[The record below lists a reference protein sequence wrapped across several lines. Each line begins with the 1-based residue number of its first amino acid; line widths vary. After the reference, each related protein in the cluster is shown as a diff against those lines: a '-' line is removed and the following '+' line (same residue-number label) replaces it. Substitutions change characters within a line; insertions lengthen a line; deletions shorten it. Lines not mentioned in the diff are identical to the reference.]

1 MLNSQSSQFSQSE
14 SISPSPQNN
23 PKVIDLPLASDRS
36 WTVADSAQLY
46 NIEGWGEPYF
56 GINQS
61 GNVTVTPQGLQGEPI
76 ELVEII
82 KSLRAQEIGLPLLI
96 RFPEILADR
105 LARLQNAMDQAIAR
119 YEYQNK
125 YQGVFPIKCNQ
136 HRQLIEALVDYGK
149 PYQFGLEAGSKPEL
163 MIALAC
169 LTSVP
174 GEQPLLMCNGYKDRE
189 YLETALLATR
199 LGHKPI
205 IVIEQPQELDL
216 LLTIAQELEI
226 SSVIGVRVKL
236 NSKGIG
242 RWGDSTGDRAKF
254 GLTVAEILHVVRQ
267 LESSGKLSWLQLLH
281 FHIGS
286 QISSIGT
293 VKNAIREASQ
303 IYVQLV
309 KLGAKMQF
317 LNVGGGLAVDYD
329 GSKTNV
335 PASKNYNMQNY
346 ANDIVAQVKDACDQ
360 SGVKHPILVSES
372 GRAIASHQS
381 VLVFDVLG
389 KSQIDYENLV
399 VPEATAPLVIKN
411 FWETYQGINPS
422 NLQESYHDAIQFKQ
436 EALSL
441 FNFGYLS
448 LVERSQ
454 AEELYWACCRQINVM
469 LQDVE
474 DLPDEL
480 ASLPQVMASTYY
492 VNLSIFR
499 SAPDS
504 WAIDQLFPVM
514 PLHRLQEQPNVKGV
528 LADITCDSD
537 GKMDK
542 FIGRHQTQTTLEL
555 HPLDSQ
561 STAPYYLGMFLVGA
575 YQEIMGNLHNLFGDT
590 NVVQIKST
598 TTGYQVESIVQG
610 DTISAVLE
618 YVQYDSKDL
627 LTTMN
632 SQTEL
637 ALENQ
642 QITPEEA
649 QKLLLNYASTLNSY
663 TYLRI

>member
-1 MLNSQSSQFSQSE
+1 MLNSQSESSSLSQNDRAVVDIPLGS
-14 SISPSPQNN
+14 
-23 PKVIDLPLASDRS
+23 DLD
-36 WTVADSAQLY
+36 WTVSDSEKLY

-56 GINQS
+56 AVNQQ
-61 GNVTVTPQGLQGEPI
+61 GNVTVTLEVGGKPI
-76 ELVEII
+76 ELLEII
-82 KSLRAQEIGLPLLI
+82 KSVSQQGMGLPLLI
-96 RFPEILADR
+96 RFPDILADR
-105 LARLQNAMDQAIAR
+105 LARLHDSMAQAIAR
-119 YEYQNK
+119 YEYQGN

-136 HRQLIEALVDYGK
+136 NRQLIEALVDYGK

-169 LTSVP
+169 LASVKE
-174 GEQPLLMCNGYKDRE
+174 GQPLLMCNGYKDRE
-189 YLETALLATR
+189 YLETALLATK
-199 LGHKPI
+199 LGYKPI
-205 IVIEQPQELDL
+205 IVIEQPPELEL
-216 LLTIAQELEI
+216 LITIAQELEI
-226 SSVIGVRVKL
+226 SPIIGLRAKL

-254 GLTVAEILHVVRQ
+254 GLTVAEILHIVRQ
-267 LESSGKLSWLQLLH
+267 LENIGKLDWLQLLH

-286 QISSIGT
+286 QISAIST
-293 VKNAIREASQ
+293 VKHAIREASQ
-303 IYVQLV
+303 IYVQLA
-309 KLGAKMQF
+309 KLGAKMQY

-360 SGVKHPILVSES
+360 SGVMHPILISES

-381 VLVFDVLG
+381 VLLFDVLG
-389 KSQIDYENLV
+389 KSQICYDNLC
-399 VPEATAPLVIKN
+399 PPSPTAHLVIKN
-411 FWETYQGINPS
+411 FWDTYQDINHT
-422 NLQESYHDAIQFKQ
+422 NLQESYHDAIEFKQ

-454 AEELYWACCRQINVM
+454 AEELYWACCRQITEM
-469 LQDVE
+469 LQDAE

-492 VNLSIFR
+492 INLSIFR

-504 WAIDQLFPVM
+504 WAIDQLFPIM
-514 PLHRLQEQPNVKGV
+514 PLHRLQEKPSVKGV

-537 GKMDK
+537 GKIDK
-542 FIGRHQTQTTLEL
+542 FIDRQQTKNTLEL
-555 HPLDSQ
+555 HPLDSK
-561 STAPYYLGMFLVGA
+561 SPAPYYLGMFLVGA

-598 TTGYQVESIVQG
+598 SSGYEVESIVRG
-610 DTISAVLE
+610 DTIETVLE
-618 YVQYDSKDL
+618 YVHYDSKDL
-627 LTTMN
+627 LTIMSN
-632 SQTEL
+632 QTEL
-637 ALENQ
+637 ALQNQ
-642 QITPEEA
+642 QITTEAA

-663 TYLRI
+663 TYLNLKI

>member
-1 MLNSQSSQFSQSE
+1 MLNSQSSQSSQSE
-14 SISPSPQNN
+14 SISLSQQNN
-23 PKVIDLPLASDRS
+23 LTVVDIPLVSDRN

-76 ELVEII
+76 ELIEII
-82 KSLRAQEIGLPLLI
+82 ESLRPQGIGLPLLI
-96 RFPEILADR
+96 RFPDILADR

-119 YEYQNK
+119 YDYQGK

-163 MIALAC
+163 MIALAS
-169 LTSVP
+169 LASVP

-199 LGHKPI
+199 LGHRPI

-226 SSVIGVRVKL
+226 SPVIGVRAKL

-254 GLTVAEILHVVRQ
+254 GLTVAEILHIVRQ
-267 LESSGKLSWLQLLH
+267 LESSGKLPWLQLLH

-286 QISSIGT
+286 QISSIST

-303 IYVQLV
+303 IYVQLA
-309 KLGAKMQF
+309 KLGAKMQY

-360 SGVKHPILVSES
+360 SAVKHPTLVSES

-389 KSQIDYENLV
+389 KSQISYENLGA
-399 VPEATAPLVIKN
+399 PEATAPLVIKN

-454 AEELYWACCRQINVM
+454 AEELYWACCSQITAM

-492 VNLSIFR
+492 INLSIFR

-537 GKMDK
+537 GKIDK
-542 FIGRHQTQTTLEL
+542 FIGRQKTQTTLEL
-555 HPLDSQ
+555 HPLDNR
-561 STAPYYLGMFLVGA
+561 STSPYYLGMFLVGA

-598 TTGYQVESIVQG
+598 SSGYQVESIVRG

-627 LTTMN
+627 LTTMT
-632 SQTEL
+632 SQTAL

-663 TYLRI
+663 TYLNI